1 MRILIAE
8 DDENSRLVLQRF
20 VEKVATCDVAVD
32 GGDAI
37 EKYEQALAAKT
48 PYHLIFLDIMM
59 PRFTGLEVLSH
70 IRANELQ
77 QGILGSAATTIVMTT
92 ALDDEERIFDA
103 HVSGCVNYLIKPL
116 SRQLVLDEIEKC
128 RATLKEPL

>member
-8 DDENSRLVLQRF
+8 DDENSRLVLKRF
-20 VEKVATCDVAVD
+20 IEKVAQCDVAVD

-37 EKYEQALAAKT
+37 EKYDQALAAKT

-70 IRANELQ
+70 IRAHELER
-77 QGILGSAATTIVMTT
+77 GILGSSAVQIVMTT

-116 SRQLVLDEIEKC
+116 ARQLVLEEIEKC
-128 RATLKEPL
+128 REALQTSL

>member
-8 DDENSRLVLQRF
+8 DDENSRLVLKRF
-20 VEKVATCDVAVD
+20 IEKVAACDVAVD
-32 GGDAI
+32 GADAI
-37 EKYEQALAAKT
+37 EKFDQALASQT
-48 PYHLIFLDIMM
+48 PYNLIFLDIMM
-59 PRFTGLEVLSH
+59 PRFSGLEVLNH
-70 IRANELQ
+70 IRARELES
-77 QGILGSAATTIVMTT
+77 GVLGLEATQIVMTT

-128 RATLKEPL
+128 RVSLQEIS